1 MFYRKCRNHCLNN
14 TTKLFAELS
23 TIFLSLLLQRGDIL
37 LALNEVSL
45 VGKTHSEAVQII
57 KSMPAAGTI
66 HFHLIQGDAVEGCP
80 NCLSPDWPAWME
92 KFVAKRSELIIS
104 AF

>member
-1 MFYRKCRNHCLNN
+1 
-14 TTKLFAELS
+14 
-23 TIFLSLLLQRGDIL
+23 L

-66 HFHLIQGDAVEGCP
+66 HFHLIQGDAVEGSV
-80 NCLSPDWPAWME
+80 NCLSPDWPIWME
-92 KFVAKRSELIIS
+92 KFVAKRSVTKTS
-104 AF
+104 